1 MSNPQ
6 SNPEVPLVPG
16 DPLMLDPLE
25 AATDAAIAACDGDTR
40 AAVRALVVAMNM
52 LTKENEG
59 LSRELEYAWRQVSP
73 GFSRSRRARRAKSG
87 EGGPLT
93 GR

>member
-1 MSNPQ
+1 MTNPA
-6 SNPEVPLVPG
+6 PEPTLVPEG
-16 DPLMLDPLE
+16 DPLE
-25 AATDAAIAACDGDTR
+25 AAADAAIAACDGDER

-73 GFSRSRRARRAKSG
+73 GFSRGTRTRRMKTGEAGGDAKIY
-87 EGGPLT
+87 
-93 GR
+93 